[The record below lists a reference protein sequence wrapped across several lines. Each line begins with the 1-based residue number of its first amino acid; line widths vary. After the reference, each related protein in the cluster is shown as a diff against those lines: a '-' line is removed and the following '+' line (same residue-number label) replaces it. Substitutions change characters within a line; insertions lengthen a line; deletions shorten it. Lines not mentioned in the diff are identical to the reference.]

1 MARRFRAFLPLALL
15 AALAV
20 SSPAAPPKLAD
31 QIPGRWR
38 LVSIESRDDPSKDWE
53 QRYGPTPIGYIQY
66 GSDGFMSVQIVKMPR
81 PRFASRADRTPTP
94 EEGRDA
100 YLGYVAYFG
109 TWTVDESARTV
120 IHHVEGSLWPSYV
133 GSDQRRPATLEGD
146 RLTLSDGK
154 TFRVVWERLRR

>member
-1 MARRFRAFLPLALL
+1 MTRRLRAFLPLGFL
-15 AALAV
+15 AALSV

-31 QIPGRWR
+31 QILGRWR

-53 QRYGPTPIGYIQY
+53 QRYGPTPAGYIQY

-81 PRFASRADRTPTP
+81 PQFASGKDRTPTP

-100 YLGYVAYFG
+100 YLGCVAYFG
-109 TWTVDESARTV
+109 TYSVEEETRTV
-120 IHHVEGSLWPSYV
+120 IHHVQSSLAPSYA
-133 GSDQRRPATLEGD
+133 GTDQRRPATLEGD

-154 TFRVVWERLRR
+154 TFRVVWERVRR